1 MVLKRD
7 IKELAAPEFDL
18 AVSLFLPIRTVP
30 DEKEKNRIRLKKL
43 MKLAEE
49 KAKAGNRYRAG
60 IFDEAWRRLEEAV
73 LFEGPET
80 KGAAIFFSEKSFHV
94 LRLPVRVG
102 EEVSVADR
110 YHIAPLLPALE
121 PQGIFYVAA
130 LSLKESALFRCDKSG
145 CVRIDKL
152 HMPSFGAI
160 RGQTELPADVGF
172 HSSSR
177 GTAGTPGIQHHSQG
191 DSPEDYHQVQIQ
203 QYAHGVANAVDSYL
217 AGIHAPLVA
226 LGDPNL
232 LGYFRKFS
240 QHPGLM
246 RESVAKVYHGMSDA
260 ELFSQVWPVVEPVLV
275 RPLNQALERLS
286 AGFERGDDT
295 VCMLESEIVQMARSG
310 RVETLLLA
318 EEDRPS
324 PGTLGPNNKG
334 TPEEEAVSMLRN
346 VMARQT
352 LVHDGDIFVV
362 PQERLPEEG
371 MAGAILRY

>member
-160 RGQTELPADVGF
+160 RGQTELPADALVSRMPPF
-172 HSSSR
+172 HLPLPHRCGSATVTIQNVLPSR
-177 GTAGTPGIQHHSQG
+177 FRSRVRIGGGAGMESPVIQG
-191 DSPEDYHQVQIQ
+191 DVLLT
-203 QYAHGVANAVDSYL
+203 AR
-217 AGIHAPLVA
+217 
-226 LGDPNL
+226 PN
-232 LGYFRKFS
+232 
-240 QHPGLM
+240 
-246 RESVAKVYHGMSDA
+246 
-260 ELFSQVWPVVEPVLV
+260 
-275 RPLNQALERLS
+275 
-286 AGFERGDDT
+286 DT
-295 VCMLESEIVQMARSG
+295 VVA
-310 RVETLLLA
+310 
-318 EEDRPS
+318 
-324 PGTLGPNNKG
+324 
-334 TPEEEAVSMLRN
+334 
-346 VMARQT
+346 
-352 LVHDGDIFVV
+352 
-362 PQERLPEEG
+362 
-371 MAGAILRY
+371 